1 MKNLSFSTRLLLLAF
16 VPALFVAVLMSLYFI
31 VHSVRH
37 SEYTELQRALTL
49 AQGLSR
55 ATEFGVAT
63 DNQVI
68 LEEAALPIIDVPS
81 IYAVRYFNGENE
93 LLSEIQDLDHQ
104 FAHISRFA
112 ASARYLFSRQPLIS
126 KVEASIQ
133 RTDLTLYDD
142 PLFDPIG
149 EVESPSISLPIG
161 RIELDVD
168 LSLAYEQQY
177 DTIKQAFLFV
187 LLVLAVSLA
196 AVYKLAQSVIVP
208 VRSLTASVRL
218 LARKEYV
225 SVPSV
230 GIGGELEELAHGI
243 NTLSSELQSFH
254 KQQDEAIRLATVDLQ
269 KTLTLLEAKNAE
281 LDQARQTAET
291 ASAFKSQFVAN
302 VSHELRTPLNA
313 IIGTLSVMNKS
324 SLDITQI
331 DQFGMIEESANTLLY
346 LIEDILDISKIESGN
361 LLVESI
367 SSNLENLLTD
377 LNNNATLQAVDR
389 GIELYVSP
397 IPDAALRNIH
407 TDPVR
412 LKQVLSNLLSNA
424 IKFTH
429 TGHVSLISEI
439 LNSRPGLRTVRFTV
453 QDTGIG
459 IPEEKQ
465 NMLFSAF
472 TQADMS
478 TTRRYGGTGL
488 GLYISRGIVSLLG
501 GTIRLSSSEGQ
512 GTCLELVLPLKVA
525 ASTDQITP
533 VLTQARPRVPYV
545 DNYAPLHDENQRL
558 LDQVMGEVLDGSEV
572 KVPEPLC
579 VISIPNNRL
588 TNRWA
593 GPEALD
599 DVVPNLQHEDY
610 KTRIALISQITPL
623 TSHRLQQAGYAGY
636 IVKTPSLIQFKRHVQ
651 LALSGQCFDTR
662 SSGTQSDDRTGLELP
677 PLTVL
682 AVDDQRINIDLLMQ
696 YFDFLDIR
704 GIYASSG
711 KEALNYVN
719 TETIDLI
726 LLDLHMPEQDGFQI
740 AERIRAGGTINAQ
753 IPIIAM
759 TADAYESTR
768 ERALSGGFD
777 DILTKP
783 ATVQQVREAI
793 LQWSNARSAP
803 EPLPRRQ
810 LIDVKACADAVRGN
824 EEWARNALRT
834 YASEIP
840 GHIGNLEEALQSRDS
855 NALFQTAHA
864 VKGVSR
870 LFQIHSVANAAEALE
885 QACREEAWNHM
896 AAKVG
901 ELTELLHEAELECQ
915 SLHA

>member
-63 DNQVI
+63 NNQVI
-68 LEEAALPIIDVPS
+68 LEEAARPIINVPS
-81 IYAVRYFNGENE
+81 IYTVRYFNGENE
-93 LLSEIQDLDHQ
+93 LLSVIQDPDHQ
-104 FAHISRFA
+104 FAPISRFA
-112 ASARYLFSRQPLIS
+112 ASARYIFSRQPLIS
-126 KVEASIQ
+126 QVEATIQ
-133 RTDLTLYDD
+133 RTDLTLYND
-142 PLFDPIG
+142 PLFDPIE
-149 EVESPSISLPIG
+149 EVESPTGSPPIG

-177 DTIKQAFLFV
+177 DTIKQAFIFV

-254 KQQDEAIRLATVDLQ
+254 EQQNEAIRLATVDLQ

-281 LDQARQTAET
+281 LDQARQSAET

-361 LLVESI
+361 LLIESI

-429 TGHVSLISEI
+429 TGHVSLTTEV
-439 LNSRPGLRTVRFTV
+439 LHTKPGLRTVRFSV

-465 NMLFSAF
+465 KILFSAF

-501 GTIRLSSSEGQ
+501 GTIRLSSNEGQ

-525 ASTDQITP
+525 ATTDQINP
-533 VLTQARPRVPYV
+533 VQVRTLPRVSYF
-545 DNYAPLHDENQRL
+545 DSYAPLHDENQRL
-558 LDQVMGEVLDGSEV
+558 LDQVMGEVLDNSEI
-572 KVPEPLC
+572 KVQEPVC

-599 DVVPNLQHEDY
+599 DVVSSLQY
-610 KTRIALISQITPL
+610 GGCKTRIALISQITPL
-623 TSHRLQQAGYAGY
+623 TIHRLQQAGYAGY
-636 IVKTPSLIQFKRHVQ
+636 IVKTPSLIQLKRHVQ

-662 SSGTQSDDRTGLELP
+662 NGGSQIDDRTGLELP
-677 PLTVL
+677 SLTVL

-711 KEALNYVN
+711 REALNYVN
-719 TETIDLI
+719 SESIDLI

-740 AERIRAGGTINAQ
+740 AESIRAGGTSNAQ

-783 ATVQQVREAI
+783 ATVQQVREA
-793 LQWSNARSAP
+793 LLYWANENPSP
-803 EPLPRRQ
+803 EPIPRRQ
-810 LIDVKACADAVRGN
+810 LIDVKACAEAVRGN
-824 EEWARNALRT
+824 EDWARNALKT
-834 YASEIP
+834 YASEVP
-840 GHIGNLEEALQSRDS
+840 GHTESLLKSLESRDS

-885 QACREEAWNHM
+885 QACREEAWHHM
-896 AAKVG
+896 AVKVE
-901 ELTELLHEAELECQ
+901 ELIELLHKAEMECQ
-915 SLHA
+915 ALHA